1 MVENG
6 CGFDVASK
14 KELDQVLKYNIN
26 KENIVFA
33 NPCKPNS
40 HIKFAAGKKRFTS
53 VWSQFEPIWPSWW
66 AIILANQV
74 KMMTFDN
81 EHELKKIKKLHPN
94 AQGEFRRPS
103 ILEIAIYF

>member
-26 KENIVFA
+26 KENIIFA

-40 HIKFAAGKKRFTS
+40 HIKFAAGKKFVLS
-53 VWSQFEPIWPSWW
+53 NCPAVLWFLQSGSNSYLY
-66 AIILANQV
+66 LANQV

-81 EHELKKIKKLHPN
+81 EHELKKIKKLHPD
-94 AQGEFRRPS
+94 AQGEFR
-103 ILEIAIYF
+103 

>member
-40 HIKFAAGKKRFTS
+40 HIKFAAGKKCVRGT
-53 VWSQFEPIWPSWW
+53 V
-66 AIILANQV
+66 
-74 KMMTFDN
+74 
-81 EHELKKIKKLHPN
+81 
-94 AQGEFRRPS
+94 RPS
-103 ILEIAIYF
+103 LGWGDSDQILIYI

>member
-40 HIKFAAGKKRFTS
+40 HIKFAAGKKCFIVVLYRFG
-53 VWSQFEPIWPSWW
+53 PIWPSWW

-103 ILEIAIYF
+103 ILEIKNYL

>member
-40 HIKFAAGKKRFTS
+40 HIKFAAGKKRFIS
-53 VWSQFEPIWPSWW
+53 VQSRFDPI
-66 AIILANQV
+66 
-74 KMMTFDN
+74 
-81 EHELKKIKKLHPN
+81 
-94 AQGEFRRPS
+94 
-103 ILEIAIYF
+103 

>member
-40 HIKFAAGKKRFTS
+40 HIKFAAGKKLTSIWPRFDPNLT
-53 VWSQFEPIWPSWW
+53 PIWPLIS
-66 AIILANQV
+66 ANQV

-81 EHELKKIKKLHPN
+81 EHELKKIKKLHPD
-94 AQGEFRRPS
+94 AQG
-103 ILEIAIYF
+103 

>member
-40 HIKFAAGKKRFTS
+40 HIKFAAGKKYDRVRTVRRS
-53 VWSQFEPIWPSWW
+53 LGWGDSDQ
-66 AIILANQV
+66 IL
-74 KMMTFDN
+74 
-81 EHELKKIKKLHPN
+81 
-94 AQGEFRRPS
+94 
-103 ILEIAIYF
+103 IYI

>member
-40 HIKFAAGKKRFTS
+40 HIKFAAGKKYDRVRTVRQSLGDS
-53 VWSQFEPIWPSWW
+53 VQILY
-66 AIILANQV
+66 LANQV

-81 EHELKKIKKLHPN
+81 EHELKKIKKLHPD
-94 AQGEFRRPS
+94 AQGEFLSDPLS
-103 ILEIAIYF
+103 LKSKHF

>member
-40 HIKFAAGKKRFTS
+40 HIKFAAGKKCVQDRPNPSRDSWAGSIRVKFFRIKLIY
-53 VWSQFEPIWPSWW
+53 VFSQPS
-66 AIILANQV
+66 QDDD
-74 KMMTFDN
+74 F
-81 EHELKKIKKLHPN
+81 
-94 AQGEFRRPS
+94 
-103 ILEIAIYF
+103 

>member
-33 NPCKPNS
+33 NPCK
-40 HIKFAAGKKRFTS
+40 HRTAL
-53 VWSQFEPIWPSWW
+53 V
-66 AIILANQV
+66 V
-74 KMMTFDN
+74 
-81 EHELKKIKKLHPN
+81 LKL
-94 AQGEFRRPS
+94 
-103 ILEIAIYF
+103 LE

>member
-40 HIKFAAGKKRFTS
+40 HIKFAAGKKY
-53 VWSQFEPIWPSWW
+53 
-66 AIILANQV
+66 
-74 KMMTFDN
+74 D
-81 EHELKKIKKLHPN
+81 
-94 AQGEFRRPS
+94 
-103 ILEIAIYF
+103 

>member
-14 KELDQVLKYNIN
+14 KELDQVLKYDIN

-40 HIKFAAGKKRFTS
+40 HIKFAAGKKKGLFKGPLTLIGRL
-53 VWSQFEPIWPSWW
+53 V
-66 AIILANQV
+66 
-74 KMMTFDN
+74 
-81 EHELKKIKKLHPN
+81 
-94 AQGEFRRPS
+94 RPS
-103 ILEIAIYF
+103 RWIPGPVSILYI